1 MANGSINVEIKQL
14 PKGLIL
20 EPCSFEISTN
30 ERESWVALKA
40 TGPIETL
47 CDLVREPFAP
57 KIFKS

>member
-1 MANGSINVEIKQL
+1 MASNKIKVDIKEL
-14 PKGLIL
+14 PKGLIF